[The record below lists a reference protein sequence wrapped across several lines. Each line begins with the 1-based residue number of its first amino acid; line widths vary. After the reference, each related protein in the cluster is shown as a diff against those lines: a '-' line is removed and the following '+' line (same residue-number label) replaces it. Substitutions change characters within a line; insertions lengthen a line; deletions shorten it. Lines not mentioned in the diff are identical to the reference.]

1 MISINKKTLI
11 IISAAILLI
20 IAVVFAYSQM
30 SVDTK
35 LPFDKL
41 KKDMSVEAVH
51 QVLGKPID
59 SVYDDGTLYYDEYKK
74 VRFCGLVGEIEIR
87 YEEDGTLD
95 NGNWTFSLQ
104 DRKDFD
110 SYDKQIEKIKTFFTN
125 KYGRPQDE
133 FDGITIW
140 VDENG
145 YKYQL
150 HISTN
155 SKYDSLPQTI
165 SVFFIP

>member
-11 IISAAILLI
+11 IISVAILLI
-20 IAVVFAYSQM
+20 IGVVFAYSQM

-59 SVYDDGTLYYDEYKK
+59 SDYYKGILYQDVYNK
-74 VRFCGLVGEIEIR
+74 VRFCGLVGEVCVKYDEK
-87 YEEDGTLD
+87 GVLD
-95 NGNWTFSLQ
+95 NCNWTFSLP

-125 KYGRPQDE
+125 KYGKPQDE
-133 FDGITIW
+133 VDGITIW

>member
-1 MISINKKTLI
+1 MISINKRTLI
-11 IISAAILLI
+11 IISVAILLI

-51 QVLGKPID
+51 QVLGNPID
-59 SVYDDGTLYYDEYKK
+59 SVYDDGALYYDEYKK
-74 VRFCGLVGEIEIR
+74 VRFCGLVGKIEIR
-87 YEEDGTLD
+87 YEKDGTLD
-95 NGNWTFSLQ
+95 NGNWTFSLP

-125 KYGRPQDE
+125 IYGKPQDE
-133 FDGITIW
+133 FDGVTIW

>member
-20 IAVVFAYSQM
+20 IAVVFACFQI
-30 SVDTK
+30 SVDNK

-59 SVYDDGTLYYDEYKK
+59 SDYYKGVLYQDVYNK
-74 VRFCGLVGEIEIR
+74 VRFCGLVGEVCVKYDEK
-87 YEEDGTLD
+87 GFLD
-95 NGNWTFSLQ
+95 NCNWTFSLP

-110 SYDKQIEKIKTFFTN
+110 SYDKQIEKIKTYFSN
-125 KYGRPQDE
+125 KCGSPQDE
-133 FDGITIW
+133 FDGTTIW
-140 VDENG
+140 EDESG
-145 YKYQL
+145 KYQL

-155 SKYDSLPQTI
+155 AEYDNLPQTI
-165 SVFFIP
+165 RVFFIP